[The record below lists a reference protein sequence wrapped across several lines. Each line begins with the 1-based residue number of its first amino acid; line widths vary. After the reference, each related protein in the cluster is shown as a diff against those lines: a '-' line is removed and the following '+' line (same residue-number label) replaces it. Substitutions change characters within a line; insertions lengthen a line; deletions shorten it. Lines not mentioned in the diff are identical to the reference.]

1 MSASESTASAVLALG
16 QAVWRVQS
24 SLSTLNE
31 DPDILELRTEDLKRE
46 LKSLGAECDLAYAVL
61 DEVVDKR
68 RTASA
73 TTQSVDGRLWDC
85 LSMVV
90 EEATTTLQE
99 LESFLKIVRGE
110 ETRFIGQA
118 QRLRKLDKSKESFA
132 ITRTRASRHVD
143 ELRLTLLLIDM

>member
-1 MSASESTASAVLALG
+1 MSASENTASAVLALR
-16 QAVWRVQS
+16 QAVWRVQT

-31 DPDILELRTEDLKRE
+31 DPDVLELRAENLTRD

-61 DEVVDKR
+61 VEVVDKR
-68 RTASA
+68 RTALA

-85 LSMVV
+85 LAMVIQ
-90 EEATTTLQE
+90 EATNTLHE
-99 LESFLKIVRGE
+99 LELFVKIVRGE

-132 ITRTRASRHVD
+132 ITRTRAGRHID